1 MYRRLP
7 LWYRDGLP
15 EVLTRFSAELMRE
28 RPPNLLSMA
37 SFPTPSFE
45 DDGVHLTAYSGLE
58 FVLHL
63 FDTSETLIDALDID
77 PGMKVDHNRE
87 ASRLLEDRMVAL
99 EQDHH
104 RLNSVVDLKI
114 AMDAELSD
122 IQINE
127 RNENCFVIFGLPR
140 ISSDITGKPWQEQ
153 ATKDLQRV
161 IRELI
166 GRECSVHFIQNIT
179 SRAQDAEVRYK
190 VTLRSVAESKEIRD
204 KFGKFFSGGKKSV
217 PASMKG
223 VSIRNLLTQ
232 ESRIRL
238 SLLHLYAK
246 RYEDSNPGSKT
257 KVIGYEN
264 RPLLKLFPP
273 QSASDRRVQ
282 TMTFIDAVQKL
293 PSSFS
298 KDELKSVLDQ
308 VRFQPKFSGRLRS
321 LFVVISDDL
330 VHRGARPIPVPAP
343 VPAPTSPPDTVMSD
357 GGEDSAT
364 RKRSAPS
371 ASEKNKSHG
380 KNKSKSQRT

>member
-63 FDTSETLIDALDID
+63 FDTSSTLIDALDID
-77 PGMKVDHNRE
+77 PGLKVDYNRE

-140 ISSDITGKPWQEQ
+140 I
-153 ATKDLQRV
+153 
-161 IRELI
+161 
-166 GRECSVHFIQNIT
+166 
-179 SRAQDAEVRYK
+179 
-190 VTLRSVAESKEIRD
+190 
-204 KFGKFFSGGKKSV
+204 
-217 PASMKG
+217 
-223 VSIRNLLTQ
+223 
-232 ESRIRL
+232 
-238 SLLHLYAK
+238 
-246 RYEDSNPGSKT
+246 
-257 KVIGYEN
+257 
-264 RPLLKLFPP
+264 
-273 QSASDRRVQ
+273 
-282 TMTFIDAVQKL
+282 
-293 PSSFS
+293 
-298 KDELKSVLDQ
+298 
-308 VRFQPKFSGRLRS
+308 
-321 LFVVISDDL
+321 
-330 VHRGARPIPVPAP
+330 
-343 VPAPTSPPDTVMSD
+343 
-357 GGEDSAT
+357 
-364 RKRSAPS
+364 
-371 ASEKNKSHG
+371 
-380 KNKSKSQRT
+380 